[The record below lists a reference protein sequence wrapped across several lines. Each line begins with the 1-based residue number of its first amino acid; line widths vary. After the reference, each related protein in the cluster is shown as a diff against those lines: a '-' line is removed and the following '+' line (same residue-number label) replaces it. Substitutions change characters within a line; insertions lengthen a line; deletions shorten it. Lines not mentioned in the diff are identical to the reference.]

1 MPAAIAAKMK
11 QAQAQVATLPPEQRA
26 VAEQMLAQQMP
37 QLAQMMTQAAAT
49 AAPELFDATDAEA
62 HAKPSSQYCAAPPDP
77 RRRRRSCATLSR
89 GAMNAPGGY
98 RDTT

>member
-62 HAKPSSQYCAAPPDP
+62 HAKPSSQYCAAPPGP
-77 RRRRRSCATLSR
+77 
-89 GAMNAPGGY
+89 APTAPIVRY
-98 RDTT
+98 AVAWRDERTGRVP